1 MKFIAIIITL
11 LCLTSCIEL
20 LDDIT
25 LNNDGSGTFK
35 YSINLS
41 SSKTKVNSILAL
53 DSIDGKKVPNKSEIE
68 QKIIE
73 FKKTLSTQ
81 PGISNVNISYN
92 FDDFIFKLSCDFDNV
107 KNLQLGIENTIKKL
121 SISNISSETEWI
133 TFSSNKLERNIPNIT
148 SDMFKN
154 SNWIDLDLLKSGT
167 YTSISRFERTVESYS
182 NTLTKVSKTKT
193 SVMLQVK
200 TDEMFVNP
208 TILKNKIILKGE

>member
-1 MKFIAIIITL
+1 MKLIAIIISL

-53 DSIDGKKVPNKSEIE
+53 DSIDGKKVPKKSEIE

-73 FKKTLSTQ
+73 FKKSLSSQ
-81 PGISNVNISYN
+81 SGISNVNVSYN
-92 FDDFIFKLSCDFDNV
+92 FDDFVFKLSCDFDNV
-107 KNLQLGIENTIKKL
+107 KNLQVGIENTIKKL
-121 SISNISSETEWI
+121 SISNVSNETEWI
-133 TFSSNKLERNIPNIT
+133 TFSSNKLERDIPNIAT
-148 SDMFKN
+148 DRFKN
-154 SNWIDLDLLKSGT
+154 YNWIDVDLLKSGT
-167 YTSISRFERTVESYS
+167 YTSISRFDRIVESYS

-200 TDEMFVNP
+200 TDEIFVNP

>member
-148 SDMFKN
+148 SDRFKN